1 MWEINGYENGWALNY
16 EDHELSRQKS
26 PEEWW
31 NAVFLA
37 GDIVN

>member
-1 MWEINGYENGWALNY
+1 MKIVGPY

-31 NAVFLA
+31 NAAFLA
-37 GDIVN
+37 GDIVS